1 MVQRTNKVRF
11 IGMVDMPQYKKMET
25 VIFEKKEW
33 GMALIEHPDGFL
45 HHESGKY
52 VLLVDVK
59 NHLEFIMES

>member
-1 MVQRTNKVRF
+1 M
-11 IGMVDMPQYKKMET
+11 IDMPQYKKMET

-45 HHESGKY
+45 HAESGKY
-52 VLLVDVK
+52 LLLVDVK